1 MTWSPE
7 EIDWLVDRAW
17 RSGFRAG
24 FRERSRLSRSSR
36 GGRHR
41 RRRPTIQGKQTE
53 IPPVS
58 AEWYTAQGDRWAERA
73 ADARPARAA
82 ALMAMAAAAFKAER
96 TVLRLEG
103 RPRVPRR

>member
-1 MTWSPE
+1 MNWSPE
-7 EIDWLVDRAW
+7 EIDWLVARAW

-24 FRERSRLSRSSR
+24 FRSASPPRR
-36 GGRHR
+36 GRHSP
-41 RRRPTIQGKQTE
+41 RPLPIQGKQTE

-82 ALMAMAAAAFKAER
+82 ALMAMAAAAWKAER

-103 RPRVPRR
+103 RPRVSRR